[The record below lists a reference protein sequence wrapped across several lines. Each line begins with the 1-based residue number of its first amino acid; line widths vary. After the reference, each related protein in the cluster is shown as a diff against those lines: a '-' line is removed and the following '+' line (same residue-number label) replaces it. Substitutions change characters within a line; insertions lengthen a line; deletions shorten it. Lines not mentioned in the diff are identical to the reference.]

1 MSARNLASQAQ
12 QMGLAGMNFKT
23 QMAFGGTQMGKSNPK
38 KARTVNSRQGLHIVL
53 RSRYARGARSFL
65 VRARE
70 IEALLKD
77 VGARTGV
84 KVYRVANAGNH
95 LHLLVKFLN
104 RRALQRFLRAVTGI
118 IARITLGAQKG
129 SPSALKEGE
138 SFWDARPFT
147 RIVAWGRDF
156 DRVKNYLRLNRLEA
170 QTGLARPEARKLLAA
185 QPPNAQSPPPLVAMG
200 FV

>member
-1 MSARNLASQAQ
+1 
-12 QMGLAGMNFKT
+12 MGLPGFDFKE

-65 VRARE
+65 LRARE
-70 IEALLKD
+70 IEALLKE
-77 VGARTGV
+77 VGSRTGV
-84 KVYRVANAGNH
+84 KVFQVANAGNH
-95 LHLLVKFLN
+95 LHLIVKFLN
-104 RRALQRFLRAVTGI
+104 RRSLRRFLRAVTGI

-129 SPSALKEGE
+129 SPSSLKEGE
-138 SFWDARPFT
+138 RFWDARPFT

-156 DRVKNYLRLNRLEA
+156 ARVKKYLQLNRLEVE
-170 QTGLARPEARKLLAA
+170 TGLPRMEARKLLAVS
-185 QPPNAQSPPPLVAMG
+185 PKNAQSPPPLVAMG

>member
-1 MSARNLASQAQ
+1 
-12 QMGLAGMNFKT
+12 MNFKK

-38 KARTVNSRQGLHIVL
+38 TARTVNSKQGLHIVL
-53 RSRYARGARSFL
+53 RSRHARGARSFL
-65 VRARE
+65 ARARE

-77 VGARTGV
+77 VGTKTGV

-104 RRALQRFLRAVTGI
+104 RRALRRFLRAVTGI

-129 SPSALKEGE
+129 SPSALKDDE

-156 DRVKNYLRLNRLEA
+156 NRVKNYLQLNRLEVA
-170 QTGLARPEARKLLAA
+170 TGLPRSEARRLLEDRGKAVG
-185 QPPNAQSPPPLVAMG
+185 SLPLIALG
-200 FV
+200 FT